1 LAAGAA
7 LSWCLAAN
15 SDLDAHHLA
24 AALDVHSF
32 QDPSAVLGRTVLAL
46 GDAHRSMEVQVP
58 NMSILCLPLYQPGM
72 RLGEGPTSGVTEAD
86 FARVEEVIGQDLDA
100 LPAARSNRADGA
112 LVVEELRAGADL
124 AMLLCQDSQARLRAD
139 GTLAGV
145 PPATRRQLAARLEP
159 MLDRHRAL
167 WMARNRPGGLPES
180 VSWLE
185 RLLSR
190 YRS

>member
-1 LAAGAA
+1 
-7 LSWCLAAN
+7 
-15 SDLDAHHLA
+15 
-24 AALDVHSF
+24 
-32 QDPSAVLGRTVLAL
+32 
-46 GDAHRSMEVQVP
+46 
-58 NMSILCLPLYQPGM
+58 MSILCLPLYQPGM
-72 RLGEGPTSGVTEAD
+72 RLGEGLTSGVTEAD

-167 WMARNRPGGLPES
+167 WMARNRPGGLPDS